1 MDNADSK
8 VARGGGKEKVR
19 GEVGRSVLR
28 PYKKIAKLGFDLVGG
43 GVPGDGGVA
52 EVRFVGHVA
61 GQRRVVAEDGVLGYL
76 LAIPHALKVLP
87 EMRFFRVPGDAAISE
102 PFDDGLFAGLGVMIL
117 VPFLE
122 IGIAH
127 GARIAVSVITGG

>member
-8 VARGGGKEKVR
+8 VARGGGNEEAS

-52 EVRFVGHVA
+52 EVGFVGHVA
-61 GQRRVVAEDGVLGYL
+61 G
-76 LAIPHALKVLP
+76 
-87 EMRFFRVPGDAAISE
+87 
-102 PFDDGLFAGLGVMIL
+102 
-117 VPFLE
+117 
-122 IGIAH
+122 
-127 GARIAVSVITGG
+127 